1 MAVSNGS
8 SNFDESQAQTGPQYI
23 GVESTYAVPTGG
35 IVYDAYGNPTPGQN
49 YRYPQYFQGYQYTPA
64 GSTPDQIIALQRR
77 LEDAGLLKQ
86 YAEGVWDQYSI
97 SAFQTLLGISNVAA
111 ESWTTILDRLVYVGG
126 IQKPEDAAS
135 RNGLGQPGITDD
147 DIRALA
153 DKVAKG
159 VLGRSLR
166 EDEVSGF
173 IPAFRSS
180 IAGGTSAQ
188 VAGENVIRQQVA
200 PVEAGG
206 YGIGNAM
213 QVIDS
218 MLSGGSMQSTAGG

>member
-1 MAVSNGS
+1 MAFVEPT
-8 SNFDESQAQTGPQYI
+8 DQPKYI
-23 GVESTYAVPTGG
+23 GVPDNYQRVVQYSESTYDPYGFAAPTS
-35 IVYDAYGNPTPGQN
+35 AY
-49 YRYPQYFQGYQYTPA
+49 YARVPQYAQGSQYLPA
-64 GSTPDQIIALQRR
+64 NMSPDAIYSLQVR
-77 LEDAGLLKQ
+77 LENAGLLKS
-86 YAEGVWDQYSI
+86 YAPGTWDPNSV
-97 SAFQTLLGISNVAA
+97 SAYTTLLGMANAA
-111 ESWTTILDRLVYVGG
+111 VTDRDTILDRLIFVGG
-126 IQKPEDAAS
+126 IQKPDDAKGS
-135 RNGLGQPGITDD
+135 GLGAPQITDD

-180 IAGGTSAQ
+180 IAGGTSAA

-218 MLSGGSMQSTAGG
+218 MLSSGSMQSTAGR